1 MAIIEIMIQDDH
13 GNLIEGQA
21 RRTYKLELGNQSFN
35 AIETAVGKLKNIALP
50 DLKADLLKKAQD
62 NFIKKNGQLK
72 RNGNNPVKIKTLDGG
87 FEFKVQRFVIDE
99 NHQERQVDYFELTDQ
114 FQAGYFSDS
123 LKEFAAY
130 YSNRLSY
137 EDNEQLIRKLAGSQ
151 QISDQ
156 QIHHL
161 VVGKA
166 LEVSQSLTEE
176 TQRILGD
183 TTQKLPP
190 INERV
195 NIYEAMEKEI
205 LLMDD
210 AIQVKGQ
217 KATRERKKDQE
228 NQKGEVDPQNN
239 EAAGNRVWV
248 RTDVVLLE
256 KKQGGFEYVTGVLDN
271 EEKELL
277 PLAAIVKSKVIQEY
291 GDERKPLNIVAITD
305 GAKNIRGRLLAI
317 FGVTVVIILDWFH
330 LDKKVRELMS
340 MIAPTK
346 ADKESYLKFIFHQL
360 WQGQTEAVL
369 NYLRT
374 VVKTKNPEKLSEL
387 IGYIEKHQSEIID
400 YQRRQRS
407 GKIIGSGR
415 IEKCG
420 DQVIGHRQKKKG
432 MSWSKVGSRS
442 LGILKVAELNNQWR
456 ELWFANEAAN
466 DPDMNGIHPVLA
478 LAS

>member
-1 MAIIEIMIQDDH
+1 MTI
-13 GNLIEGQA
+13 N
-21 RRTYKLELGNQSFN
+21 
-35 AIETAVGKLKNIALP
+35 
-50 DLKADLLKKAQD
+50 
-62 NFIKKNGQLK
+62 
-72 RNGNNPVKIKTLDGG
+72 TLDGD
-87 FEFKVQRFVIDE
+87 FEFKVQRFILDE
-99 NHQERQVDYFELTDQ
+99 DGQERQVDYFELTNQ
-114 FQAGYFSDS
+114 FQAGYFSDH

-137 EDNEQLIRKLAGSQ
+137 EDNEELIWKLAGSQ

-156 QIHHL
+156 KIHQL

-166 LEVSQSLTEE
+166 LEVSQVLTEE

-183 TTQKLPP
+183 TTKKLPL
-190 INERV
+190 INEKV
-195 NIYEAMEKEI
+195 NLYEATEKEI

-217 KATRERKKDQE
+217 KAARDHKKDKEKQIL
-228 NQKGEVDPQNN
+228 EVDSQSNG
-239 EAAGNRVWV
+239 AADKKIWV

-256 KKQGGFEYVTGVLDN
+256 KKKGGFEYITGVIDP
-271 EEKELL
+271 EGKERL
-277 PLAAIVKSKVIQEY
+277 PLADIVKSKVIQEY

-305 GAKNIRGRLLAI
+305 GAKDIRGRLLAI
-317 FGVTVVIILDWFH
+317 FGMTVVIILDWFH

-346 ADKESYLKFIFHQL
+346 TEKETYLKFILDRL
-360 WQGQTEAVL
+360 WRGQTKAVL
-369 NYLRT
+369 DYLRAA
-374 VVKTKNPEKLSEL
+374 VKTKNPEKLTEL

-407 GKIIGSGR
+407 GKVIGSGR

>member
-1 MAIIEIMIQDDH
+1 MTI
-13 GNLIEGQA
+13 N
-21 RRTYKLELGNQSFN
+21 
-35 AIETAVGKLKNIALP
+35 
-50 DLKADLLKKAQD
+50 
-62 NFIKKNGQLK
+62 
-72 RNGNNPVKIKTLDGG
+72 TLDGD
-87 FEFKVQRFVIDE
+87 FEFKVQRFILDE
-99 NHQERQVDYFELTDQ
+99 DGQERQVDYFELTNQ
-114 FQAGYFSDS
+114 FQAGYFSDH

-137 EDNEQLIRKLAGSQ
+137 EDNEELIWKLAGSQ

-156 QIHHL
+156 KIHQL

-166 LEVSQSLTEE
+166 LEVSQVLTEE

-183 TTQKLPP
+183 TTKKLPP
-190 INERV
+190 INEKV
-195 NIYEAMEKEI
+195 NLYEATEKEI

-217 KATRERKKDQE
+217 KAARDHKKDKEKQIL
-228 NQKGEVDPQNN
+228 EVDSQSNG
-239 EAAGNRVWV
+239 AADKKIWV

-256 KKQGGFEYVTGVLDN
+256 KKKGGFEYITGVIDP
-271 EEKELL
+271 EGKERL
-277 PLAAIVKSKVIQEY
+277 PLADIVKSKVIQEY

-305 GAKNIRGRLLAI
+305 GAKDIRGRLLAI
-317 FGVTVVIILDWFH
+317 FGMTVVIILDWFH

-346 ADKESYLKFIFHQL
+346 TEKETYLKFILDRL
-360 WQGQTEAVL
+360 WRGQTKAVL
-369 NYLRT
+369 DYLRAA
-374 VVKTKNPEKLSEL
+374 VKTKNPEKLTEL

-407 GKIIGSGR
+407 GKVIGSGR

>member
-1 MAIIEIMIQDDH
+1 M
-13 GNLIEGQA
+13 
-21 RRTYKLELGNQSFN
+21 
-35 AIETAVGKLKNIALP
+35 
-50 DLKADLLKKAQD
+50 
-62 NFIKKNGQLK
+62 
-72 RNGNNPVKIKTLDGG
+72 KIKTLDGG

-99 NHQERQVDYFELTDQ
+99 NNQERQVDYFELTDQ
-114 FQAGYFSDS
+114 FQAGYFSDR

-137 EDNEQLIRKLAGSQ
+137 EDNEELIRKLAGSQ

-156 QIHHL
+156 QIHQL

-166 LEVSQSLTEE
+166 LEVSQALTEE
-176 TQRILGD
+176 TRRILGD

-190 INERV
+190 INAQV
-195 NIYEAMEKEI
+195 NIYEATEKEI

-217 KATRERKKDQE
+217 KATRERKKEQE
-228 NQKGEVDPQNN
+228 NQEGEVDSPNN

-256 KKQGGFEYVTGVLDN
+256 KKQGGFEYLTGVLDH
-271 EEKELL
+271 EEKEPL

-291 GDERKPLNIVAITD
+291 GDQRNPLNIVAITD

-330 LDKKVRELMS
+330 LGKKVRELMS

-346 ADKESYLKFIFHQL
+346 ADKARYLKFIFHQL
-360 WQGQTEAVL
+360 WQGQTEGVL
-369 NYLRT
+369 NYLKT
-374 VVKTKNPEKLSEL
+374 VVKTRNPEKLSEL

-400 YQRRQRS
+400 YQRRQQS

-415 IEKCG
+415 IEKCC

-432 MSWSKVGSRS
+432 MSWRKIGSGS

-456 ELWFANEAAN
+456 ELWFSNEAAN
-466 DPDMNGIHPVLA
+466 DPDLNGIHPVLA

>member
-1 MAIIEIMIQDDH
+1 V
-13 GNLIEGQA
+13 
-21 RRTYKLELGNQSFN
+21 T
-35 AIETAVGKLKNIALP
+35 
-50 DLKADLLKKAQD
+50 
-62 NFIKKNGQLK
+62 
-72 RNGNNPVKIKTLDGG
+72 IKTLDGD
-87 FEFKVQRFVIDE
+87 FEFKVQRFILDE
-99 NHQERQVDYFELTDQ
+99 DGQERQVDYFELTDQ
-114 FQAGYFSDS
+114 FQAGYFSDR

-137 EDNEQLIRKLAGSQ
+137 KDNEELIWKLAGSQ

-156 QIHHL
+156 KIHHL

-166 LEVSQSLTEE
+166 LEVSQGLTEE

-183 TTQKLPP
+183 TTKKLPP
-190 INERV
+190 INEKV
-195 NIYEAMEKEI
+195 NLYEATEKEI

-217 KATRERKKDQE
+217 KAARGNKKGKEKQIL
-228 NQKGEVDPQNN
+228 EVDSQSNG
-239 EAAGNRVWV
+239 AADKTIWV

-256 KKQGGFEYVTGVLDN
+256 KKKGGFEYITGVIDP
-271 EEKELL
+271 EGKELL
-277 PLAAIVKSKVIQEY
+277 PLADIVKSKVIQEY

-305 GAKNIRGRLLAI
+305 GAKDIRGRLLAI
-317 FGVTVVIILDWFH
+317 FGMTVVIILDWFH

-346 ADKESYLKFIFHQL
+346 TEKETYLKFILDRL
-360 WQGQTEAVL
+360 WRGQTKAVL
-369 NYLRT
+369 DYLRA
-374 VVKTKNPEKLSEL
+374 VVKTKNPEKLTEL

-407 GKIIGSGR
+407 GKVIGSGR

>member
-1 MAIIEIMIQDDH
+1 VTI
-13 GNLIEGQA
+13 N
-21 RRTYKLELGNQSFN
+21 
-35 AIETAVGKLKNIALP
+35 
-50 DLKADLLKKAQD
+50 
-62 NFIKKNGQLK
+62 
-72 RNGNNPVKIKTLDGG
+72 TLDGD
-87 FEFKVQRFVIDE
+87 FEFKVQRFILDADG
-99 NHQERQVDYFELTDQ
+99 QERQVDYFELTNQ
-114 FQAGYFSDS
+114 LQAGYFSDR

-137 EDNEQLIRKLAGSQ
+137 EDNEELIQKLAGGQ

-156 QIHHL
+156 KIHQL

-166 LEVSQSLTEE
+166 LEVSQGLTEE

-183 TTQKLPP
+183 TTQQLPP
-190 INERV
+190 INEKV
-195 NIYEAMEKEI
+195 NLYEATEKEI

-217 KATRERKKDQE
+217 KAARDHKKDKEKQIL
-228 NQKGEVDPQNN
+228 EVDPQSNG
-239 EAAGNRVWV
+239 AAGKKIWV

-256 KKQGGFEYVTGVLDN
+256 KKKGGFEYITGVIDP
-271 EEKELL
+271 EGKEPL
-277 PLAAIVKSKVIQEY
+277 PLADIVKSKVIQEY

-305 GAKNIRGRLLAI
+305 GAKDIRGRLLAI
-317 FGVTVVIILDWFH
+317 FGMTVVIILDGFH
-330 LDKKVRELMS
+330 LGKKVQELMS
-340 MIAPTK
+340 RMAPTK
-346 ADKESYLKFIFHQL
+346 MEKETYLKFILDRL
-360 WQGQTEAVL
+360 WRGQTKAVL
-369 NYLRT
+369 DYLRA
-374 VVKTKNPEKLSEL
+374 VVKTKNPEKLTEL

-407 GKIIGSGR
+407 GKVIGSGR

-456 ELWFANEAAN
+456 ELWFANEAVN

>member
-1 MAIIEIMIQDDH
+1 VTI
-13 GNLIEGQA
+13 N
-21 RRTYKLELGNQSFN
+21 
-35 AIETAVGKLKNIALP
+35 
-50 DLKADLLKKAQD
+50 
-62 NFIKKNGQLK
+62 
-72 RNGNNPVKIKTLDGG
+72 TLDGD
-87 FEFKVQRFVIDE
+87 FEFKVQRFILDE
-99 NHQERQVDYFELTDQ
+99 DGQERQVDYFELTNQ
-114 FQAGYFSDS
+114 FQAGYFSDH

-137 EDNEQLIRKLAGSQ
+137 EDNEELIWKLAGSQ

-156 QIHHL
+156 KIHQL

-166 LEVSQSLTEE
+166 LEVSQVLTEE

-183 TTQKLPP
+183 TTKKLPL
-190 INERV
+190 INEKV
-195 NIYEAMEKEI
+195 NLYEATEKEI

-217 KATRERKKDQE
+217 KAARDHKKDKEKQIL
-228 NQKGEVDPQNN
+228 EVDSQSNG
-239 EAAGNRVWV
+239 AADKKIWV

-256 KKQGGFEYVTGVLDN
+256 KKKGGFEYITGVIDP
-271 EEKELL
+271 EGKERL
-277 PLAAIVKSKVIQEY
+277 PLADIVKSKVIQEY

-305 GAKNIRGRLLAI
+305 GAKDIRGRLLAI
-317 FGVTVVIILDWFH
+317 FGMTVVIILDWFH

-346 ADKESYLKFIFHQL
+346 TEKETYLKFILDRL
-360 WQGQTEAVL
+360 WRGQTKAVL
-369 NYLRT
+369 DYLRAA
-374 VVKTKNPEKLSEL
+374 VKTKNPEKLTEL

-407 GKIIGSGR
+407 GKVIGSGR

-478 LAS
+478 LVS

>member
-1 MAIIEIMIQDDH
+1 V
-13 GNLIEGQA
+13 
-21 RRTYKLELGNQSFN
+21 T
-35 AIETAVGKLKNIALP
+35 
-50 DLKADLLKKAQD
+50 
-62 NFIKKNGQLK
+62 
-72 RNGNNPVKIKTLDGG
+72 IKTLDGD
-87 FEFKVQRFVIDE
+87 FEFKVQRFILDE
-99 NHQERQVDYFELTDQ
+99 GGQERQVDYFELTNQ
-114 FQAGYFSDS
+114 FQAGYFSDR

-137 EDNEQLIRKLAGSQ
+137 EDNEELIWKLAGSQ

-156 QIHHL
+156 KIHQL

-166 LEVSQSLTEE
+166 LEVSQGLTED

-183 TTQKLPP
+183 KTKKLPP
-190 INERV
+190 INEKV
-195 NIYEAMEKEI
+195 NLYEATEKEI

-217 KATRERKKDQE
+217 KAARDYEKDKE
-228 NQKGEVDPQNN
+228 KQKPEVDSRSNG
-239 EAAGNRVWV
+239 AADKTIWV

-256 KKQGGFEYVTGVLDN
+256 KKKGGFEYITGVIDP
-271 EEKELL
+271 EGKEPL
-277 PLAAIVKSKVIQEY
+277 PLADIVKSKVIQEY
-291 GDERKPLNIVAITD
+291 GDERKPQNIVAITD
-305 GAKNIRGRLLAI
+305 GAKDIRGRLLAI
-317 FGVTVVIILDWFH
+317 FGITVVIILDWFH
-330 LDKKVRELMS
+330 LGKKVQELMS

-346 ADKESYLKFIFHQL
+346 TEKETYLKFIFDRL
-360 WQGQTEAVL
+360 WQGQTKAVL
-369 NYLRT
+369 DYLRA
-374 VVKTKNPEKLSEL
+374 VVKTKNPEKLTEL

-407 GKIIGSGR
+407 GKVIGSGR

-466 DPDMNGIHPVLA
+466 DPDLNSIHPVLA

>member
-1 MAIIEIMIQDDH
+1 VTI
-13 GNLIEGQA
+13 N
-21 RRTYKLELGNQSFN
+21 
-35 AIETAVGKLKNIALP
+35 
-50 DLKADLLKKAQD
+50 
-62 NFIKKNGQLK
+62 
-72 RNGNNPVKIKTLDGG
+72 TLDGD
-87 FEFKVQRFVIDE
+87 FEFKVQRFILDE
-99 NHQERQVDYFELTDQ
+99 DGQERQVDYFELTHQ
-114 FQAGYFSDS
+114 FQAGYFSDH

-137 EDNEQLIRKLAGSQ
+137 EDNEELIWKLAGSQ

-156 QIHHL
+156 KIHQL

-166 LEVSQSLTEE
+166 LEVSQVLTEE

-183 TTQKLPP
+183 TTKKLPL
-190 INERV
+190 INEKV
-195 NIYEAMEKEI
+195 NLYEATEKEI

-217 KATRERKKDQE
+217 KAARDHKKDKEKQIL
-228 NQKGEVDPQNN
+228 EVDSQSNG
-239 EAAGNRVWV
+239 AADKKIWV

-256 KKQGGFEYVTGVLDN
+256 KKKGGFEYITGVIDP
-271 EEKELL
+271 EGKELL
-277 PLAAIVKSKVIQEY
+277 PLADIVKSKVIQEY

-305 GAKNIRGRLLAI
+305 GAKDIRGRLLAI
-317 FGVTVVIILDWFH
+317 FGMTVVIILDWFH

-346 ADKESYLKFIFHQL
+346 TEKETYLKFILDRL
-360 WQGQTEAVL
+360 WRGQTKAVL
-369 NYLRT
+369 DYLRA
-374 VVKTKNPEKLSEL
+374 VVKTKNPEKLTEL

-407 GKIIGSGR
+407 GKVIGSGR

>member
-1 MAIIEIMIQDDH
+1 VTI
-13 GNLIEGQA
+13 N
-21 RRTYKLELGNQSFN
+21 
-35 AIETAVGKLKNIALP
+35 
-50 DLKADLLKKAQD
+50 
-62 NFIKKNGQLK
+62 
-72 RNGNNPVKIKTLDGG
+72 TLDGD
-87 FEFKVQRFVIDE
+87 FEFKVQRFILDADG
-99 NHQERQVDYFELTDQ
+99 QERQVDYFELTHQ
-114 FQAGYFSDS
+114 FQAGYFSDR

-137 EDNEQLIRKLAGSQ
+137 EDTEELIQKLAGGQ

-156 QIHHL
+156 KIHQL

-166 LEVSQSLTEE
+166 LEVSQGLTEE

-183 TTQKLPP
+183 TTQQLPP
-190 INERV
+190 INEKV
-195 NIYEAMEKEI
+195 NLYEATEKEI

-217 KATRERKKDQE
+217 KAARDHKKYKE
-228 NQKGEVDPQNN
+228 KKILEVDPQSNG
-239 EAAGNRVWV
+239 AAGKKIWV

-256 KKQGGFEYVTGVLDN
+256 KKKGGFEYITGVIDP
-271 EEKELL
+271 EGKEPL
-277 PLAAIVKSKVIQEY
+277 PLADIVKSKVIQEY
-291 GDERKPLNIVAITD
+291 GDERKPLNIVASTD
-305 GAKNIRGRLLAI
+305 GAKDIRGRLLAI
-317 FGVTVVIILDWFH
+317 FGMTVVIILDGFH
-330 LDKKVRELMS
+330 LGKKVQELMS
-340 MIAPTK
+340 RIAPTK
-346 ADKESYLKFIFHQL
+346 TEKETYLKFIVDRL
-360 WQGQTEAVL
+360 WRGQTKAVL
-369 NYLRT
+369 DYLMA
-374 VVKTKNPEKLSEL
+374 VVKTKNPEKLTEL

-407 GKIIGSGR
+407 GKVIGSGR

-420 DQVIGHRQKKKG
+420 DPVIGHRQKKKG

>member
-1 MAIIEIMIQDDH
+1 M
-13 GNLIEGQA
+13 
-21 RRTYKLELGNQSFN
+21 T
-35 AIETAVGKLKNIALP
+35 
-50 DLKADLLKKAQD
+50 
-62 NFIKKNGQLK
+62 
-72 RNGNNPVKIKTLDGG
+72 IKTLDGD
-87 FEFKVQRFVIDE
+87 FEFKVQRFILDE
-99 NHQERQVDYFELTDQ
+99 DGQERQVDYFELTDQ
-114 FQAGYFSDS
+114 FQAGYFSDR

-137 EDNEQLIRKLAGSQ
+137 KDNEELIWKLAGSQ

-156 QIHHL
+156 KIHHL

-166 LEVSQSLTEE
+166 LEVSQGLTEE

-183 TTQKLPP
+183 TTKKLPP
-190 INERV
+190 INEKV
-195 NIYEAMEKEI
+195 NLYEATEKEI

-217 KATRERKKDQE
+217 KAARGNKKGKEKQIL
-228 NQKGEVDPQNN
+228 EVDSQSNG
-239 EAAGNRVWV
+239 AADKTIWV

-256 KKQGGFEYVTGVLDN
+256 KKKGGFEYITGVIDP
-271 EEKELL
+271 EGKELL
-277 PLAAIVKSKVIQEY
+277 PLADIVKSKVIQEY

-305 GAKNIRGRLLAI
+305 GAKDIRGRLLAI
-317 FGVTVVIILDWFH
+317 FGMTVVIILDWFH

-346 ADKESYLKFIFHQL
+346 TEKETYLKFILDRL
-360 WQGQTEAVL
+360 WRGQTKAVL
-369 NYLRT
+369 DYLRA
-374 VVKTKNPEKLSEL
+374 VVKTKNPEKLTEL

-407 GKIIGSGR
+407 GKVIGSGR

>member
-1 MAIIEIMIQDDH
+1 MTI
-13 GNLIEGQA
+13 N
-21 RRTYKLELGNQSFN
+21 
-35 AIETAVGKLKNIALP
+35 
-50 DLKADLLKKAQD
+50 
-62 NFIKKNGQLK
+62 
-72 RNGNNPVKIKTLDGG
+72 TLDGD
-87 FEFKVQRFVIDE
+87 FEFKVQRFILDE
-99 NHQERQVDYFELTDQ
+99 DGQERQVDYFELTHQ
-114 FQAGYFSDS
+114 FQAGYFSDH

-137 EDNEQLIRKLAGSQ
+137 EDNEELIWKLAGSQ

-156 QIHHL
+156 KIHQL

-166 LEVSQSLTEE
+166 LEVSQVLTEE

-183 TTQKLPP
+183 TTKKLPL
-190 INERV
+190 INEKV
-195 NIYEAMEKEI
+195 NLYEATEKEI

-217 KATRERKKDQE
+217 KAARDHKKDKEKQIL
-228 NQKGEVDPQNN
+228 EVDSQSNG
-239 EAAGNRVWV
+239 AADKKIWV

-256 KKQGGFEYVTGVLDN
+256 KKKGGFEYITGVIDP
-271 EEKELL
+271 EGKERL
-277 PLAAIVKSKVIQEY
+277 PLADIVKSKVIQEY

-305 GAKNIRGRLLAI
+305 GAKDIRGRLLAI
-317 FGVTVVIILDWFH
+317 FGMTVVIILDWFH

-346 ADKESYLKFIFHQL
+346 TEKETYLKFILDRL
-360 WQGQTEAVL
+360 WRGQTKAVL
-369 NYLRT
+369 DYLRAA
-374 VVKTKNPEKLSEL
+374 VKTKNPEKLTEL

-407 GKIIGSGR
+407 GKVIGSGR

-466 DPDMNGIHPVLA
+466 DPDMNGIHPILA

>member
-1 MAIIEIMIQDDH
+1 VTI
-13 GNLIEGQA
+13 N
-21 RRTYKLELGNQSFN
+21 
-35 AIETAVGKLKNIALP
+35 
-50 DLKADLLKKAQD
+50 
-62 NFIKKNGQLK
+62 
-72 RNGNNPVKIKTLDGG
+72 TLDGD
-87 FEFKVQRFVIDE
+87 FEFKVQRFILDE
-99 NHQERQVDYFELTDQ
+99 DGQERQVDYFELTNQ
-114 FQAGYFSDS
+114 FQAGYFSDH

-137 EDNEQLIRKLAGSQ
+137 EDNEELIWKLAGSQ

-156 QIHHL
+156 KIHQL

-166 LEVSQSLTEE
+166 LEVSQVLTEE

-183 TTQKLPP
+183 TTKKLPL
-190 INERV
+190 INEKV
-195 NIYEAMEKEI
+195 NLYEATEKEI

-217 KATRERKKDQE
+217 KAARDHKKDKEKQIL
-228 NQKGEVDPQNN
+228 EVDSQSNG
-239 EAAGNRVWV
+239 AADKKIWV

-256 KKQGGFEYVTGVLDN
+256 KKKGGFEYITGVIDP
-271 EEKELL
+271 EGKELL
-277 PLAAIVKSKVIQEY
+277 PLADIVKSKVIQEY

-305 GAKNIRGRLLAI
+305 GAKDIRGRLLAI
-317 FGVTVVIILDWFH
+317 FGMTVVIILDWFH

-346 ADKESYLKFIFHQL
+346 TEKETYLKFILDRL
-360 WQGQTEAVL
+360 WRGQTKAVL
-369 NYLRT
+369 DYLRAA
-374 VVKTKNPEKLSEL
+374 VKTKNPEKLTEL

-407 GKIIGSGR
+407 GKVIGSGR

>member
-1 MAIIEIMIQDDH
+1 VTI
-13 GNLIEGQA
+13 N
-21 RRTYKLELGNQSFN
+21 
-35 AIETAVGKLKNIALP
+35 
-50 DLKADLLKKAQD
+50 
-62 NFIKKNGQLK
+62 
-72 RNGNNPVKIKTLDGG
+72 TLDGD
-87 FEFKVQRFVIDE
+87 FEFKVQRFILDE
-99 NHQERQVDYFELTDQ
+99 DGQERQVDYFELTHQ
-114 FQAGYFSDS
+114 FQAGYFSDH

-137 EDNEQLIRKLAGSQ
+137 EDNEELIRKLAGSQ

-156 QIHHL
+156 KIHHL

-166 LEVSQSLTEE
+166 LEVSQVLTEE

-183 TTQKLPP
+183 TTKKLPP
-190 INERV
+190 INEKV
-195 NIYEAMEKEI
+195 NLYEATEKEI

-217 KATRERKKDQE
+217 KAVRDNKKDKEKQIL
-228 NQKGEVDPQNN
+228 EVDSQSNG
-239 EAAGNRVWV
+239 AAEKKIWV

-256 KKQGGFEYVTGVLDN
+256 KKKGGFEYITGVIDP
-271 EEKELL
+271 EGKERL
-277 PLAAIVKSKVIQEY
+277 PLADIVKSKVIQEY

-305 GAKNIRGRLLAI
+305 GAKDIRARLLAI
-317 FGVTVVIILDWFH
+317 FGMTVVIILDWFH
-330 LDKKVRELMS
+330 LDKKVRDLMS
-340 MIAPTK
+340 MMAPTK
-346 ADKESYLKFIFHQL
+346 TEKETYLKFILDRL
-360 WQGQTEAVL
+360 WRGQTKAVL
-369 NYLRT
+369 DYLRA
-374 VVKTKNPEKLSEL
+374 VVKTKNPEKLTEL

-400 YQRRQRS
+400 YQRRQQS
-407 GKIIGSGR
+407 GKVIGSGR

-478 LAS
+478 LAIVSLIVIPT

>member
-1 MAIIEIMIQDDH
+1 
-13 GNLIEGQA
+13 
-21 RRTYKLELGNQSFN
+21 
-35 AIETAVGKLKNIALP
+35 
-50 DLKADLLKKAQD
+50 
-62 NFIKKNGQLK
+62 
-72 RNGNNPVKIKTLDGG
+72 
-87 FEFKVQRFVIDE
+87 
-99 NHQERQVDYFELTDQ
+99 
-114 FQAGYFSDS
+114 
-123 LKEFAAY
+123 
-130 YSNRLSY
+130 
-137 EDNEQLIRKLAGSQ
+137 
-151 QISDQ
+151 
-156 QIHHL
+156 

-166 LEVSQSLTEE
+166 LEVSQVLTEE

-183 TTQKLPP
+183 TTKKLPP
-190 INERV
+190 INEKV
-195 NIYEAMEKEI
+195 NLYEATEKEI

-217 KATRERKKDQE
+217 KAARDHKKDKEKQIL
-228 NQKGEVDPQNN
+228 EVDFQGNG
-239 EAAGNRVWV
+239 AADKKIWV

-256 KKQGGFEYVTGVLDN
+256 KKKGGFEYITGVIDP
-271 EEKELL
+271 EGKELL
-277 PLAAIVKSKVIQEY
+277 PLADMVKSKVIQEY

-305 GAKNIRGRLLAI
+305 GAKDIRGRLLAI
-317 FGVTVVIILDWFH
+317 FGMTVVIILDWFH

-346 ADKESYLKFIFHQL
+346 TEKETYLKFILDRL
-360 WQGQTEAVL
+360 WQGQTKAVL
-369 NYLRT
+369 DYLRE
-374 VVKTKNPEKLSEL
+374 VVKTKNPEKLTEL

-407 GKIIGSGR
+407 GKVIGSGR

-442 LGILKVAELNNQWR
+442 LGILKVAELNHQWR

-466 DPDMNGIHPVLA
+466 DPDLNGIHPVLA

>member
-1 MAIIEIMIQDDH
+1 
-13 GNLIEGQA
+13 
-21 RRTYKLELGNQSFN
+21 
-35 AIETAVGKLKNIALP
+35 
-50 DLKADLLKKAQD
+50 
-62 NFIKKNGQLK
+62 
-72 RNGNNPVKIKTLDGG
+72 
-87 FEFKVQRFVIDE
+87 VQRFILDE
-99 NHQERQVDYFELTDQ
+99 DGQERQVDYFELTNQ
-114 FQAGYFSDS
+114 FQAGYFSDR

-137 EDNEQLIRKLAGSQ
+137 EDNEELIWKLAGSQ

-156 QIHHL
+156 KIHQL

-166 LEVSQSLTEE
+166 LEVSQGLTED

-183 TTQKLPP
+183 KTKKLPP
-190 INERV
+190 INEKV
-195 NIYEAMEKEI
+195 NLYEATEKEI

-217 KATRERKKDQE
+217 KAARDYEKDKE
-228 NQKGEVDPQNN
+228 KQKPEVDSRSNG
-239 EAAGNRVWV
+239 AADKTIWV

-256 KKQGGFEYVTGVLDN
+256 KKKGGFEYITGVIDP
-271 EEKELL
+271 EGKEPL
-277 PLAAIVKSKVIQEY
+277 PLADIVKSKVIQEY
-291 GDERKPLNIVAITD
+291 GDERKPQNIVAITD
-305 GAKNIRGRLLAI
+305 GAKDIRGRLLAI
-317 FGVTVVIILDWFH
+317 FGITVVIILDWFH
-330 LDKKVRELMS
+330 LGKKVQELMS

-346 ADKESYLKFIFHQL
+346 TEKETYLKFIFDRL
-360 WQGQTEAVL
+360 WQGQTKAVL
-369 NYLRT
+369 DYLRA
-374 VVKTKNPEKLSEL
+374 VVKTKNPEKLTEL

-407 GKIIGSGR
+407 GKVIGSGR

-466 DPDMNGIHPVLA
+466 DPDLNSIHPVLA